1 MKNILQLT
9 DSELHN
15 ASGGTASVELIR
27 EIIEQE
33 GKDSV
38 INNTTGLLDTDQ
50 FAQWFAYGL
59 EDLIDA
65 EPTSEEWQQG
75 WRSNY
80 EWGLEIAER
89 INLYVR
95 A

>member
-9 DSELHN
+9 DTELHN
-15 ASGGTASVELIR
+15 ASGGTASTELIR
-27 EIIEQE
+27 EIIEKE
-33 GKDSV
+33 GTESV
-38 INNTTGLLDTDQ
+38 VNATTGLLDIDQ

-59 EDLIDA
+59 EDIIDA
-65 EPTSEEWQQG
+65 DPASEEWQQG

-89 INLYVR
+89 INLYIR